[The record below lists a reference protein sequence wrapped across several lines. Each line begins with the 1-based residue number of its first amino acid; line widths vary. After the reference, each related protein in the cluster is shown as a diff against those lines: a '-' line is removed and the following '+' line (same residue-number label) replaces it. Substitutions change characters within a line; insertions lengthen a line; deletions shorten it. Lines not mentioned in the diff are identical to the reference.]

1 MFEEIKVRNN
11 INMSDEELYSFYNR
25 YSFDELELFKIK
37 FDFVKDS
44 TENKEIFERVYLEK
58 KAEKKVNHNDD
69 RIITEKMMD
78 KNSSLSNKELNYLYG
93 FTTSIPSYFI
103 DGLENLNIS
112 IYKEIEKRHFKKLS
126 DPVTSMTKEDLVEYF
141 NKYDLNELEAFQI
154 LFTHAK
160 DYDLTDAFNIIRK
173 VYNKKSK
180 EMSEEDYYMYRS
192 VNRYFNNRV
201 IGLRDKVEEL
211 EKKELK
217 FLRTL
222 VQTPR
227 KNLPIT
233 ECCTFAEQIND
244 LDSLSKSINEELR
257 DRKKVY
263 KLKPIK

>member
-37 FDFVKDS
+37 FDFVKES

-69 RIITEKMMD
+69 RIITEKMID

-103 DGLENLNIS
+103 EGLENLNIS
-112 IYKEIEKRHFKKLS
+112 IYKEIEKRLYRKFA
-126 DPVTSMTKEDLVEYF
+126 DPVASMTNEELVDYF

-154 LFTHAK
+154 LFTYSK
-160 DYDLTDAFNIIRK
+160 DYDLTDAFSIIRK
-173 VYNKKSK
+173 IYDNKADR
-180 EMSEEDYYMYRS
+180 MNEEDYYIYRS
-192 VNRYFNNRV
+192 VNRFFDNRV
-201 IGLRDKVEEL
+201 IVLRDRVGEL
-211 EKKELK
+211 ENKELR

-222 VQTPR
+222 VQNSR
-227 KNLPIT
+227 KNLSD
-233 ECCTFAEQIND
+233 AENAFVRDIKDLND
-244 LDSLSKSINEELR
+244 LSKSINEELKS
-257 DRKKVY
+257 RKKVY